1 MTSSAND
8 ANGVPIALPAI
19 KADRL
24 SKRFG
29 DSLVVQDLSLQ
40 VAKGESFGFLG
51 PNGAGKTTSLKML
64 LGLVTPTAG
73 KAWILGQP
81 IDSLEMKADIGFLPE
96 HCRYHDWL
104 TAEELLD
111 FHGRLY
117 AMTPARRRDRVAR
130 TLDFVGLAHRAGDR
144 LRTFSKGMIQRIGL
158 AVALLNEPKVVF
170 LDEPTSGL
178 DPIGRKDFR
187 ELIIN
192 LRNAGTTVFVNSHIL
207 GEVELMCD
215 RVAILDRGKVVAQGK
230 LSDLLAG
237 DQLWEIRIGEGQPTS
252 ELEAMLSVRI
262 EVLSKQDSTIIVKVA
277 DRQEIP
283 WVART
288 VVEAGVDLVGLAQ
301 KHSNLEDLF
310 VSLVESREEGRPQ

>member
-1 MTSSAND
+1 MSAPAGD
-8 ANGVPIALPAI
+8 ADGPATASLAI
-19 KADRL
+19 KAERL

-29 DSLVVQDLSLQ
+29 KHLVVQDLSLQ
-40 VAKGESFGFLG
+40 VARGESFGFLG

-73 KAWILGQP
+73 QAWILGQP
-81 IDSLEMKADIGFLPE
+81 IDNLQMKADIGFLPE
-96 HCRYHDWL
+96 NCRYHDWL

-117 AMTPARRRDRVAR
+117 DMPPTRRHDRVAQ
-130 TLDFVGLAHRAGDR
+130 TLEFVGLAHRAGDR
-144 LRTFSKGMIQRIGL
+144 LRTFSKGMTQRVGL
-158 AVALLNEPKVVF
+158 AIALLNEPKVVF

-187 ELIIN
+187 ELIIQ
-192 LRNAGTTVFVNSHIL
+192 LRDTGTTVFINSHIL
-207 GEVELMCD
+207 SEVELMCD
-215 RVAILDRGKVVAQGK
+215 RVAILDEGKVVAQGK
-230 LSDLLAG
+230 LPDLLAG
-237 DQLWEIRIGEGQPTS
+237 DLLLEIRIGTGQPTGA
-252 ELEAMLSVRI
+252 LEDRLSDRV
-262 EVLSKQDSTIIVKVA
+262 EVLALQDSTILLKVA

-288 VVEAGVDLVGLAQ
+288 VVEAGVDLIGLAQ
-301 KHSNLEDLF
+301 KRSNLEDLF

>member
-8 ANGVPIALPAI
+8 ASGIPTSSPAI
-19 KADRL
+19 KAEGL

-29 DSLVVQDLSLQ
+29 KNLVVQDLSLR
-40 VAKGESFGFLG
+40 VARGESFGFLG

-64 LGLVTPTAG
+64 LGLVRPTAG
-73 KAWILGQP
+73 QAWILGHP
-81 IDSLEMKADIGFLPE
+81 IDSLQIRADIGFLPE

-117 AMTPARRRDRVAR
+117 DMPPTRRRDGVAQ
-130 TLDFVGLAHRAGDR
+130 TLEFVGLAHRAGDR
-144 LRTFSKGMIQRIGL
+144 LRTFSKGMTQRVGL
-158 AVALLNEPKVVF
+158 AIALLNQPKVVF

-187 ELIIN
+187 ELIIQ
-192 LRNAGTTVFVNSHIL
+192 LRDTGTTVFINSHIL
-207 GEVELMCD
+207 SEVELMCD
-215 RVAILDRGKVVAQGK
+215 RVAILDEGKVVAQGK
-230 LSDLLAG
+230 LPDLLAG
-237 DQLWEIRIGEGQPTS
+237 DLLLEVRIGKGQPTG
-252 ELEAMLSVRI
+252 ELEARLTARV
-262 EVLSKQDSTIIVKVA
+262 EVLALQDSTILLKVA

-288 VVEAGVDLVGLAQ
+288 VVEAGVDLIGLVQ
-301 KHSNLEDLF
+301 KRSNLEDLF